1 MEKEYAYNS
10 AVVFCYVVKNNEV
23 LLIKRNMPPDK
34 NKYTVIGGKKE
45 REEDLVTACKRE
57 VYEETGLIL
66 RNVRLRGVINFII
79 EGYSFETLAFYFMS
93 DDFSGEP
100 VSTDEGELEWC
111 NIDDSYKKDGVSEFY
126 LKITPSIFNEE
137 KIFLGSISVNKGGGI
152 KNLNILKA

>member
-1 MEKEYAYNS
+1 MDEEYAYNS

-66 RNVRLRGVINFII
+66 GNVRFRGVINFNI
-79 EGYSFETLAFYFMS
+79 EGYGFETLAFYFKS

-100 VSTDEGELEWC
+100 ASTNEGELEWC
-111 NIDDSYKKDGVSEFY
+111 NIADSYMKDGVSEFY
-126 LKITPSIFNEE
+126 LKITPFIFNEE
-137 KIFLGSISVNKGGGI
+137 TNFIGSISVNKDGKI
-152 KNLNILKA
+152 KELNILKA